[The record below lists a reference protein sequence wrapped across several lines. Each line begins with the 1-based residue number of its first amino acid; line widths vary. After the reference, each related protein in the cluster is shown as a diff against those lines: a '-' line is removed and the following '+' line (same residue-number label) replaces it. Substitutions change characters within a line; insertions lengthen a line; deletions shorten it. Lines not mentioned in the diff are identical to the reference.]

1 MKLNER
7 YTVKDIARFL
17 NCEFVGNP
25 DALITGMNEIHRV
38 EEGDLVFVDHPK
50 YYDRVLTSAATVILI
65 DKKIECPEGKS
76 LLISETPFDDYNK
89 LAKRLSPFVTHK
101 SMTGDD
107 CQIADSAYLGPNA
120 FIGNRVVI
128 GENVIIHPGAYIGD
142 DTILED
148 NVIIGPNTVIGHS
161 AFYYKRTADEQVR
174 MHSIGYVH
182 IEKDVEIGAQCA
194 IDKGVSSVTRIGQGT
209 KIDNQV
215 QIGHDTIVGKNCLFA
230 AQVGIAGCVIVEDNV
245 TMWGQ
250 VGCASNVTIGEG
262 AIILAQSGISKDL
275 EGNKTYFGSP
285 CGDFRQKFRELAAIK
300 RIPEI
305 LERL

>member
-17 NCEFVGNP
+17 SCEFVGNA
-25 DALITGMNEIHRV
+25 DTLITGMNEIHRV

-50 YYDRVLTSAATVILI
+50 YYDRVLKSAATVILI
-65 DKKIECPEGKS
+65 DKAVECPEGKS

-89 LAKRLSPFVTHK
+89 LAKRLSPFVVHK

-128 GENVIIHPGAYIGD
+128 GENVVIHPGAYIGD

-148 NVIIGPNTVIGHS
+148 NVIVGPNTVIGHS
-161 AFYYKRTADEQVR
+161 AFYYKRTTNEQVR

-215 QIGHDTIVGKNCLFA
+215 QIGHDTVIGKNCLFA
-230 AQVGIAGCVIVEDNV
+230 AQVGIAGCVNIEDNV
-245 TMWGQ
+245 IMWGQ
-250 VGCASNVTIGEG
+250 VGCASNVTIGAG
-262 AIILAQSGISKDL
+262 AIVLAQSGISKDL

-285 CGDFRQKFRELAAIK
+285 CGEFKQKFRELAAIK